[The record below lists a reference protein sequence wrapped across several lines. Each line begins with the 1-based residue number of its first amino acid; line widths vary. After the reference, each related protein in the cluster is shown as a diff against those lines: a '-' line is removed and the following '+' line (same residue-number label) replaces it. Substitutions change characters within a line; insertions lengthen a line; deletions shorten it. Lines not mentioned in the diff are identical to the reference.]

1 MNDYFKRAY
10 EATESPPTV
19 PNKDEEAAGKRKRQ
33 EEEAKRSMEEQSGKS
48 ESEAAS
54 TSTESSKK
62 KKETVSKQQEASIP
76 LSESESDSE
85 EEWETVKEQKRFSIP
100 PKEEMQVL
108 PTVAPARAMTGRFN
122 LVVKHALPAD
132 VNKQVKRTMVVI
144 NKILQNAK
152 SYGSSFGWKG
162 DPVLLPWKDEEVY
175 ENRAL
180 KEFSY
185 QEFHDKKELQVKK
198 GISYLK
204 EYIYKW
210 SLLPRQASEKDHG
223 EGIKYFQIQVGWIFE
238 EQSMIIPKKTI
249 WQEVVTISNEDLERV
264 AIKVSNTQAVE
275 PVLAIQFLNSALHIS
290 GSWDDLGHADCTKDL
305 TEIIRRILGEE
316 IEFALL
322 PRKFDGGKYSERTPQ
337 VMMVECDRKDV
348 PQVQKDLVEAFAKID
363 NSEIFPQSKTTKKE
377 RIKNGLVTNWVAIP
391 TFSSVA
397 SRSDISK
404 VALYS
409 QLMSQER
416 AYRSQLLSCKV
427 EGLRI
432 GHLDEPAPSSSY
444 LTPEVLLQ
452 MENEMILRGDT
463 PVRHLI
469 WDAVFKETKKLMVQ
483 SRIPADTSVE
493 DMETRI
499 NEVKSHITWKEIIE
513 EMQSKGVAVPYSSLP
528 VPNPSKLSLRQKLLG
543 LKSRKY
549 AGENM
554 LVFESVTV
562 TDKQELLLTFKKHTA
577 EEALAIAELIPLFIK
592 HEMQVDPMFYCFPSL
607 LQVGHDGY
615 YNPLLRSGFLGLLKN
630 TQEKKSEVSKKVGLP
645 EFCRSMSGSE
655 LVKVFKCPGFSSLP
669 MIADFEEDD
678 LASLANTI
686 ATSPNPEKL
695 PEAGMVGLES
705 LLREAN
711 LIETSKSADEIS
723 EISNT
728 SFDSKGSFNRFQ
740 INERAQV
747 LAKQIQKK
755 QAMQDLIQAFK
766 SDQVSDFERDTY
778 CKVGNFSKEEFK
790 AAFPKEFQEIW
801 SVREDFDSSEDE
813 ILEIPE
819 SGEDENEIM
828 MENQMES
835 TELNT
840 MDEDISLSSSEESDE
855 AEETDNDSSST
866 PKRGSP
872 SKTVG
877 AMKVKGKVRRK
888 TKAAKKKKVRST
900 TTVSLSKAAGGLN
913 SGKKP

>member
-1 MNDYFKRAY
+1 
-10 EATESPPTV
+10 
-19 PNKDEEAAGKRKRQ
+19 
-33 EEEAKRSMEEQSGKS
+33 
-48 ESEAAS
+48 
-54 TSTESSKK
+54 
-62 KKETVSKQQEASIP
+62 
-76 LSESESDSE
+76 
-85 EEWETVKEQKRFSIP
+85 
-100 PKEEMQVL
+100 
-108 PTVAPARAMTGRFN
+108 
-122 LVVKHALPAD
+122 
-132 VNKQVKRTMVVI
+132 
-144 NKILQNAK
+144 
-152 SYGSSFGWKG
+152 
-162 DPVLLPWKDEEVY
+162 
-175 ENRAL
+175 
-180 KEFSY
+180 
-185 QEFHDKKELQVKK
+185 
-198 GISYLK
+198 
-204 EYIYKW
+204 
-210 SLLPRQASEKDHG
+210 
-223 EGIKYFQIQVGWIFE
+223 
-238 EQSMIIPKKTI
+238 
-249 WQEVVTISNEDLERV
+249 
-264 AIKVSNTQAVE
+264 
-275 PVLAIQFLNSALHIS
+275 
-290 GSWDDLGHADCTKDL
+290 
-305 TEIIRRILGEE
+305 
-316 IEFALL
+316 
-322 PRKFDGGKYSERTPQ
+322 
-337 VMMVECDRKDV
+337 
-348 PQVQKDLVEAFAKID
+348 
-363 NSEIFPQSKTTKKE
+363 
-377 RIKNGLVTNWVAIP
+377 
-391 TFSSVA
+391 
-397 SRSDISK
+397 
-404 VALYS
+404 
-409 QLMSQER
+409 
-416 AYRSQLLSCKV
+416 
-427 EGLRI
+427 
-432 GHLDEPAPSSSY
+432 
-444 LTPEVLLQ
+444 
-452 MENEMILRGDT
+452 
-463 PVRHLI
+463 
-469 WDAVFKETKKLMVQ
+469 
-483 SRIPADTSVE
+483 
-493 DMETRI
+493 
-499 NEVKSHITWKEIIE
+499 
-513 EMQSKGVAVPYSSLP
+513 
-528 VPNPSKLSLRQKLLG
+528 
-543 LKSRKY
+543 
-549 AGENM
+549 
-554 LVFESVTV
+554 
-562 TDKQELLLTFKKHTA
+562 
-577 EEALAIAELIPLFIK
+577 
-592 HEMQVDPMFYCFPSL
+592 
-607 LQVGHDGY
+607 
-615 YNPLLRSGFLGLLKN
+615 
-630 TQEKKSEVSKKVGLP
+630 
-645 EFCRSMSGSE
+645 MSGSE

-801 SVREDFDSSEDE
+801 SVREEFDSSEDE